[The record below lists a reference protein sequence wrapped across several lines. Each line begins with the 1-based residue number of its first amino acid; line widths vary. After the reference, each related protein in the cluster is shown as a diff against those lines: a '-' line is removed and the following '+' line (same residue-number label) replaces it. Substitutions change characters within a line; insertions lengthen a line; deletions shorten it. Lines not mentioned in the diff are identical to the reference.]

1 MKKIG
6 QLELNGPLILA
17 PMAGVTT
24 AAFRPICMRMGASL
38 CFTEMISD
46 KGLIYR
52 NQKTLDM
59 LQNDKD
65 IRPIGIQLFGSS
77 AETLKEALK
86 IVEEKSN
93 YDLIDIN
100 MGCPVN
106 KVIKSG
112 SGSALLLEPDKISDI
127 IKALKEVT
135 NKPISIKIRA
145 GWDHSSI
152 NCAEVAKLAT
162 DSGASMITIHGRT
175 RSDLY
180 RGSVNLDYIKQVRDA
195 TDIFVVGNGDI
206 KTTADAKRMLDM
218 GCDAVMIGRAA
229 LGNPWIFKKI
239 TAELNGDIYIPPT
252 NKEVID
258 TLLEHARNLM
268 AITTEHAGIVE
279 MRTHSVWYFKQLKK
293 AKSYRLRLVNI
304 NTYEEL
310 KAICDEYLQEVRL

>member
-6 QLELNGPLILA
+6 NLTLNGPLILA

-24 AAFRPICMRMGASL
+24 EAFRPICMRMGASL

-46 KGLIYR
+46 KGLIYK

-59 LQNDKD
+59 LVNDKD
-65 IRPIGIQLFGSS
+65 LRPIGIQLFGSS
-77 AETLKEALK
+77 AQTLKEALQ
-86 IVEEKSN
+86 IVEARSN

-112 SGSALLLEPDKISDI
+112 SGSALLQDPSKIEEI

-135 NKPISIKIRA
+135 TKPISIKIRA
-145 GWDHSSI
+145 GWDHFTI
-152 NCAEVAKLAT
+152 NCDEVARIAAGA
-162 DSGASMITIHGRT
+162 GASMITIHGRT

-180 RGSVNLDYIKQVRDA
+180 RGSVNLEYIKMVREA
-195 TDIFVVGNGDI
+195 TNIFVVGNGDI
-206 KTTADAKRMLDM
+206 KTAEDAKRMLDM
-218 GCDAVMIGRAA
+218 GCDAVMIGRAS

-239 TAELNGDIYIPPT
+239 SAELNGDIYIPPT
-252 NKEVID
+252 NEEIIA
-258 TLLEHARNLM
+258 TLLEHATNLM

-279 MRTHSVWYFKQLKK
+279 MRTHAVWYFKQLKN

-304 NTYEEL
+304 NTYDEL
-310 KAICDEYLQEVRL
+310 KAICDEYLNNEK

>member
-6 QLELNGPLILA
+6 NLTLNGPLILA

-24 AAFRPICMRMGASL
+24 EAFRPICMRMGASL

-46 KGLIYR
+46 KGLIYK

-59 LQNDKD
+59 LVNDKD
-65 IRPIGIQLFGSS
+65 LRPIGIQLFGSS
-77 AETLKEALK
+77 AETLKDTLQ
-86 IVEEKSN
+86 IVEARSN

-112 SGSALLLEPDKISDI
+112 SGSALLQDPSKIEEI

-135 NKPISIKIRA
+135 TKPISIKIRA
-145 GWDHSSI
+145 GWDHNTI
-152 NCAEVAKLAT
+152 NCDEVARIAT
-162 DSGASMITIHGRT
+162 EAGASMITIHGRT
-175 RSDLY
+175 KSDLY
-180 RGSVNLDYIKQVRDA
+180 RGSVNLEYIKMVRDA
-195 TDIFVVGNGDI
+195 TNIFVVGNGDI
-206 KTTADAKRMLDM
+206 KTAEDAKRMLDM

-239 TAELNGDIYIPPT
+239 SAELNGDIYIPPT
-252 NKEVID
+252 NEEVID

-279 MRTHSVWYFKQLKK
+279 MRTHSVWYFKQLKN

-310 KAICDEYLQEVRL
+310 KAICDEYLQSIE

>member
-6 QLELNGPLILA
+6 NLTLNGPLILA

-24 AAFRPICMRMGASL
+24 EAFRPICMRMGASL

-46 KGLIYR
+46 KGLIYK

-59 LQNDKD
+59 LVNDKD
-65 IRPIGIQLFGSS
+65 LRPIGIQLFGSS
-77 AETLKEALK
+77 AETLKEALQ
-86 IVEEKSN
+86 IVEARSN

-112 SGSALLLEPDKISDI
+112 SGSALLQDPSKIKEI

-135 NKPISIKIRA
+135 TKPISIKIRA
-145 GWDHSSI
+145 GWDHNTI
-152 NCAEVAKLAT
+152 NCDEVARIVEAA
-162 DSGASMITIHGRT
+162 GASMITIHGRT

-180 RGSVNLDYIKQVRDA
+180 RGSVNLEYIKMVREA
-195 TDIFVVGNGDI
+195 TNIFVVGNGDI
-206 KTTADAKRMLDM
+206 KTAEDAKRMLDM
-218 GCDAVMIGRAA
+218 GCDAVMIGRAS

-239 TAELNGDIYIPPT
+239 SAELNGDIYIPPT
-252 NKEVID
+252 SKEIID

-279 MRTHSVWYFKQLKK
+279 MRTHAVWYFKQLKNTK
-293 AKSYRLRLVNI
+293 QYRLRLVNI
-304 NTYEEL
+304 NNYDEL
-310 KAICDEYLQEVRL
+310 KAICDEYLITLK